1 MDKHKLNKLY
11 TILAQ
16 DKETGKY
23 YGITS
28 LNELNEDKSI
38 VFSSDTKGN
47 MTVEGSNA
55 NSPNQKVWFYMR
67 DRAQLCSLILGDRYV
82 VKPYRI
88 NSKSCPVKFNL
99 KKFRKSSLAIK
110 SLAPWTCV
118 HKMYASFKVKEEKSR
133 NGLEN

>member
-1 MDKHKLNKLY
+1 MVKHKLNKLY

-28 LNELNEDKSI
+28 LHELNEDKSI

-47 MTVEGSNA
+47 LNVEGTNP

-67 DRAQLCSLILGDRYV
+67 DRVQFCSLIFGDRYV

-99 KKFRKSSLAIK
+99 KKFRKES
-110 SLAPWTCV
+110 
-118 HKMYASFKVKEEKSR
+118 ASTDMVM
-133 NGLEN
+133 G

>member
-1 MDKHKLNKLY
+1 MVKHKLNKLY

-28 LNELNEDKSI
+28 SHELNEDKSI
-38 VFSSDTKGN
+38 VFSSDTIGN
-47 MTVEGSNA
+47 KTVEGTNP

-67 DRAQLCSLILGDRYV
+67 DRAQLCSLIFGNRYI

-88 NSKSCPVKFNL
+88 NSKLCPVKFNL
-99 KKFRKSSLAIK
+99 KKFRKK
-110 SLAPWTCV
+110 T
-118 HKMYASFKVKEEKSR
+118 ASKHLQTWSWVNILYVPFKEKVEIS
-133 NGLEN
+133 

>member
-1 MDKHKLNKLY
+1 MVKYKLKKLY

-28 LNELNEDKSI
+28 LHDLNEDKSI

-47 MTVEGSNA
+47 MIVEGTNS

-67 DRAQLCSLILGDRYV
+67 DRAQLCSLIFGDRYI

-99 KKFRKSSLAIK
+99 KKFRKSLAMK
-110 SLAPWTCV
+110 SLAPWTYV
-118 HKMYASFKVKEEKSR
+118 HMRYASFKVKEEKSR

>member
-1 MDKHKLNKLY
+1 MVKHKLNKLY

-28 LNELNEDKSI
+28 LHELNEDKSI
-38 VFSSDTKGN
+38 VFSSGTKTN
-47 MTVEGSNA
+47 MRVEGTNP

-67 DRAQLCSLILGDRYV
+67 DRAQLCSFILGDRYI

-88 NSKSCPVKFNL
+88 NSKLCPVKFDL
-99 KKFRKSSLAIK
+99 KKFRKES
-110 SLAPWTCV
+110 
-118 HKMYASFKVKEEKSR
+118 ASKHLQTWSWANILYVPFQEKVTIS
-133 NGLEN
+133 

>member
-1 MDKHKLNKLY
+1 MVKHKLNKLY

-28 LNELNEDKSI
+28 IHDLNEDKSI
-38 VFSSDTKGN
+38 VFSFDTKGN
-47 MTVEGSNA
+47 MTIEGTNP

-67 DRAQLCSLILGDRYV
+67 NRAQFCSLILGDRYV

-99 KKFRKSSLAIK
+99 KKFRKSLAMK
-110 SLAPWTCV
+110 SLASWTYV
-118 HKMYASFKVKEEKSR
+118 HMRYADFKVKEEKSR

>member
-1 MDKHKLNKLY
+1 MVKHKLKKLY

-28 LNELNEDKSI
+28 LHELNEDKSI

-47 MTVEGSNA
+47 MTVEGTNP
-55 NSPNQKVWFYMR
+55 NSPNQKVWFYLR
-67 DRAQLCSLILGDRYV
+67 DRTAQLYSLILGDRYV

-99 KKFRKSSLAIK
+99 KKFRKSLAMK
-110 SLAPWTCV
+110 SLAQWNYV
-118 HKMYASFKVKEEKSR
+118 NLRYASFKVKEEKSR

>member
-1 MDKHKLNKLY
+1 MVKHKLNKLY

-16 DKETGKY
+16 DKKTGKY

-28 LNELNEDKSI
+28 LYELNEDKSI
-38 VFSSDTKGN
+38 VFSSDTKWN
-47 MTVEGSNA
+47 MRVEDTNP

-67 DRAQLCSLILGDRYV
+67 DRAQLCSLIFGDRYV

-99 KKFRKSSLAIK
+99 KKFRKTLAMK
-110 SLAPWTCV
+110 SLSPWMRFAC
-118 HKMYASFKVKEEKSR
+118 FKVKEEKSR